1 MADIFKGI
9 ITADG
14 KKRQLPYN
22 AVFGTPASDPT
33 LSLEGA
39 FADSKAVG
47 DKFKKVKVETD
58 SLKEDIDNMEV
69 MSNSIEFNVK
79 NINFINGQV
88 LKDTGKTE
96 SESKFYT
103 TNFIPT
109 PWVDKLIISMDE
121 PVIVRL
127 AQYDA
132 SKNFIDGT
140 YINTNNT
147 TKFINVVFSDST
159 RYMKICVG
167 SWTDLKPIEYY
178 KAIIS
183 IVGDMVLGEIRKI
196 PKYKKA
202 QYVKTKTN
210 ITYNYLPL
218 KINTGVDVPNGTF
231 VKINIKASTFFEY
244 YNDMASIS
252 VSQNL
257 LFMVSANSDGYGS
270 EATTVASWRSEDFEL
285 ADFSYKYIFL
295 QVKKQDGSEITLAD
309 IANSVQI
316 KRYTSIDDYVGKSEH
331 IISANNIKNA
341 PVVSK
346 LFDESYA
353 HESNFV
359 IINGMCYMHYMY
371 NTWDKWS
378 DMNIHPETQ
387 SYIGVRLSVFSIA
400 EPNKRT
406 VYNIVRGGDDFLGE
420 TVVETDFCGS
430 GTITKIG
437 TAVRILTNITLSN
450 SGRTCVFFDFDSN
463 TNSVTKK
470 GICNV
475 RIKGADD
482 FVPMTAQNG
491 KQHAKWLYDNGY
503 IDTEYKSLFYEFG
516 SDIRKYSDNGTK
528 YVTTAMAGGT
538 NVRSCVLLTSE
549 NCINWTALGILDTQ
563 TASGIRLNVMEAGV
577 FRYGAQFYLIGRN
590 NVNIA
595 TGSKD
600 VPYFW
605 KIEDSNLYKSTK
617 PVCLDGDVDCSGA
630 KPSVIRLM
638 SRNNLFLLANI
649 SAYDKNEFSLAS
661 GISRVAIEFYKLN
674 FDKDTMKAKR
684 ILRVSMREGIHTPCL
699 YEYEGNVYMSYTSQ

>member
-1 MADIFKGI
+1 MAETKI
-9 ITADG
+9 
-14 KKRQLPYN
+14 LN
-22 AVFGTPASDPT
+22 LASFED
-33 LSLEGA
+33 
-39 FADSKAVG
+39 
-47 DKFKKVKVETD
+47 VET
-58 SLKEDIDNMEV
+58 LKQTTKSQGEEISQVKQDLDNMEV

-96 SESKFYT
+96 SSNKFYT

-109 PWVDKLIISMDE
+109 PLADKLIISMDE
-121 PVIVRL
+121 PVLVRL

-132 SKNFIDGT
+132 FKNSIDGT
-140 YINTNNT
+140 YINMSDT
-147 TKFINVVFSDST
+147 TKIINVVFSDST

-178 KAIIS
+178 KSVISIS

-252 VSQNL
+252 VSPNL

-295 QVKKQDGSEITLAD
+295 QVKKQDGSEITSDD

-346 LFDESYA
+346 LIDESYA

-359 IINGMCYMHYMY
+359 IKNGTCYMHYTY
-371 NTWDKWS
+371 NTWDKWN
-378 DMNIHPETQ
+378 DMSLHPETQ
-387 SYIGVRLSVFSIA
+387 GYIGVRLSVFSIA
-400 EPNKRT
+400 EPDRRT
-406 VYNIVRGGDDFLGE
+406 VYDIVRGGDDFLGE
-420 TVVETDFCGS
+420 TVGTDFCGS
-430 GTITKIG
+430 GTIVKIG
-437 TAVRILTNITLSN
+437 NDIRILTNITLSN
-450 SGRTCVFFDFDSN
+450 SGRACVYFDFDST
-463 TNSVTKK
+463 TNSITKK

-475 RIKGADD
+475 KIKGTDD
-482 FVPMTAQNG
+482 LVPMTIQNG
-491 KQHAKWLYDNGY
+491 KQHAKWLYDNGH
-503 IDTEYKSLFYEFG
+503 IDTEYRSLFYEFG
-516 SDIRKYSDNGTK
+516 SDIREYSDNGTK
-528 YVTTAMAGGT
+528 YVTTAMAEGI

-549 NCINWTALGILDTQ
+549 DCIDWTALGILDTQ
-563 TASGIRLNVMEAGV
+563 TASGIRLNVMEAGA
-577 FRYGAQFYLIGRN
+577 FRYGPQFYLIGRN

-661 GISRVAIEFYKLN
+661 SISRVAIGFYKLN

-684 ILRVSMREGIHTPCL
+684 ILRVSMREGIHTHCL
-699 YEYEGNVYMSYTSQ
+699 YEYEGNVYMSYTSQKRLLHFMDGDIRFCKLDEELFH

>member
-1 MADIFKGI
+1 MFQMVFL
-9 ITADG
+9 
-14 KKRQLPYN
+14 KK
-22 AVFGTPASDPT
+22 
-33 LSLEGA
+33 EI
-39 FADSKAVG
+39 SK
-47 DKFKKVKVETD
+47 
-58 SLKEDIDNMEV
+58 
-69 MSNSIEFNVK
+69 
-79 NINFINGQV
+79 QV
-88 LKDTGKTE
+88 H
-96 SESKFYT
+96 
-103 TNFIPT
+103 
-109 PWVDKLIISMDE
+109 
-121 PVIVRL
+121 
-127 AQYDA
+127 
-132 SKNFIDGT
+132 
-140 YINTNNT
+140 
-147 TKFINVVFSDST
+147 
-159 RYMKICVG
+159 
-167 SWTDLKPIEYY
+167 
-178 KAIIS
+178 
-183 IVGDMVLGEIRKI
+183 
-196 PKYKKA
+196 
-202 QYVKTKTN
+202 
-210 ITYNYLPL
+210 
-218 KINTGVDVPNGTF
+218 
-231 VKINIKASTFFEY
+231 FFEY
-244 YNDMASIS
+244 YNDMVSIS
-252 VSQNL
+252 VSPNL

-270 EATTVASWRSEDFEL
+270 EATTVARWRSEDFEL
-285 ADFSYKYIFL
+285 SDFNYRYIFL

-346 LFDESYA
+346 LVDESYA

-387 SYIGVRLSVFSIA
+387 GYIGVRLSVFSIA
-400 EPNKRT
+400 EPDKRT

-420 TVVETDFCGS
+420 TVKTNFCGS

-437 TAVRILTNITLSN
+437 TVVRIITNITLSN

-482 FVPMTAQNG
+482 FVPMTTQNG

-503 IDTEYKSLFYEFG
+503 IDTEYESLFNEFG
-516 SDIRKYSDNGTK
+516 SDIREYSDNGTK
-528 YVTTAMAGGT
+528 YVTTAMANGT
-538 NVRSCVLLTSE
+538 NARSCVLLISE
-549 NCINWTALGILDTQ
+549 DCINWTALGILDTR
-563 TASGIRLNVMEAGV
+563 TADGTRLNVMEAGA
-577 FRYGAQFYLIGRN
+577 FRFGSQFYLIGRN
-590 NVNIA
+590 NVNVA
-595 TGSKD
+595 TDSKD

-605 KIEDSNLYKSTK
+605 KVEDSGLYKSTK

-630 KPSVIRLM
+630 KPSVIRLI

-649 SAYDKNEFSLAS
+649 SAYDKNEFSLVS

-699 YEYEGNVYMSYTSQ
+699 YEYEGNVYMSYTSQKRLLHFMDGDIRFCKIDEELFH